1 MPTKHDGFVKAQLL
15 RPFVELARARGAN
28 VEVALKSFGLGA
40 EDLRDPEKAV
50 HAELIYGLTN
60 SLAEKAKDPHLG
72 YHVADS
78 FDMKAWLPAQDAF
91 ENARTIGDYYTRFL
105 LGVPQQA
112 SSVRHTLKVDA
123 LQATYTV
130 NRTVQTHQAPV
141 QVEGFGMGLH
151 IRTLQYLAQSH
162 WSPKHVTLA
171 TAFPEALPNTPT
183 GASVKHAAISGL
195 ALSFPS
201 AWLTLPVRAQ
211 DTRPNDAPASRDAD
225 LSIVSALRTAA
236 RPTLADRS
244 RTAADH
250 AQALGIS
257 PARLTSSLKLQDTT
271 LAREIKRLRVD
282 VAKEMIADPK
292 HSVAS
297 VAQAL
302 GYTDQ
307 SHFARFFR
315 SQTGLSPREFRRTLL
330 PE

>member
-28 VEVALKSFGLGA
+28 VDAALKSFGLVA
-40 EDLRDPEKAV
+40 EDLRDPEKAL
-50 HAELIYGLTN
+50 HAEIIYGLTN
-60 SLAEKAKDPHLG
+60 NLAEKANDPHLG
-72 YHVADS
+72 YHVAES
-78 FDMKAWLPAQDAF
+78 FDMKAWLPTQDAF

-105 LGVPQQA
+105 LSVPQQA
-112 SSVRHTLKVDA
+112 SSVRHTLKADA

-130 NRTVQTHQAPV
+130 VRTVQTHQAPV

-162 WSPKHVTLA
+162 WSSKHVTLA
-171 TAFPEALPNTPT
+171 TAFPEALPETPT
-183 GASVKHAAISGL
+183 GVSVKHAAVSGL

-201 AWLTLPVRAQ
+201 AWLTLPVRPQ
-211 DTRPNDAPASRDAD
+211 DTRPNDAPASRDMD
-225 LSIVSALRTAA
+225 ISIVSALRAAA
-236 RPTLADRS
+236 RPILADRS
-244 RTAADH
+244 QTVADH
-250 AQALGIS
+250 AHALGIS
-257 PARLTSSLKLQDTT
+257 PARLTSSLKQQDTT

-282 VAKEMIADPK
+282 VAKEMFADPK

-315 SQTGLSPREFRRTLL
+315 SQTGLSPREYRRALL

>member
-28 VEVALKSFGLGA
+28 VESTLKSFGLVA

-50 HAELIYGLTN
+50 HAEIIYGFTN

-91 ENARTIGDYYTRFL
+91 DNARTIGDYYTRFL
-105 LGVPQQA
+105 LNVAQQA
-112 SSVRHTLKVDA
+112 SSVRHTLKIDA
-123 LQATYTV
+123 LQASYTV

-162 WSPKHVTLA
+162 WLPKHVTLA
-171 TAFPEALPNTPT
+171 TAFPEALPETL
-183 GASVKHAAISGL
+183 SDVVVEHAAISGL

-211 DTRPNDAPASRDAD
+211 DTRSNDAPASRNTD
-225 LSIVSALRTAA
+225 LSIVSALRAAA

-244 RTAADH
+244 QTVADH

-257 PARLTSSLKLQDTT
+257 PARLTSSLKLQNTT
-271 LAREIKRLRVD
+271 LAREIKRLRID
-282 VAKEMIADPK
+282 VAKQMFSDPA
-292 HSVAS
+292 HNVAS
-297 VAQAL
+297 VADAL

-315 SQTGLSPREFRRTLL
+315 SQTGLSPREYRRMHKS
-330 PE
+330 E

>member
-28 VEVALKSFGLGA
+28 IEAALKTFGLGA

-50 HAELIYGLTN
+50 HAEIIYGFTN
-60 SLAEKAKDPHLG
+60 SLADKAKDPHLG
-72 YHVADS
+72 YNVAES

-105 LGVPQQA
+105 LSVPQQA
-112 SSVRHTLKVDA
+112 SSVRHTLNVDA

-130 NRTVQTHQAPV
+130 VRTVQTHQAPV

-162 WSPKHVTLA
+162 WSSKHVTLA
-171 TAFPEALPNTPT
+171 TTFPEALPENPT
-183 GASVKHAAISGL
+183 GVSVKHAAVSGL

-201 AWLTLPVRAQ
+201 AWLTLPVRPHDA
-211 DTRPNDAPASRDAD
+211 RPNDAPASRDTD
-225 LSIVSALRTAA
+225 VSIVSALRTAA
-236 RPTLADRS
+236 RPTLSDRS
-244 RTAADH
+244 RTIADH

-257 PARLTSSLKLQDTT
+257 PARLTSSLKLQGTT
-271 LAREIKRLRVD
+271 LAREIKRLRID
-282 VAKEMIADPK
+282 VAKEMFANPK

-315 SQTGLSPREFRRTLL
+315 SQTGLSPREYRRGLL
-330 PE
+330 TE

>member
-1 MPTKHDGFVKAQLL
+1 MPTKHDGFVKARLL
-15 RPFVELARARGAN
+15 RPFVDLARARGAN
-28 VEVALKSFGLGA
+28 VEAALKTFGLIS

-50 HAELIYGLTN
+50 HAEIIYGLTN
-60 SLAEKAKDPHLG
+60 NLAEKAKDPHLG

-78 FDMKAWLPAQDAF
+78 FDLKAWLPTQDAF
-91 ENARTIGDYYTRFL
+91 ENARTIGDYYTRFF

-130 NRTVQTHQAPV
+130 DRTVQTNQAPF

-162 WSPKHVTLA
+162 WSAKRVMLA
-171 TAFPEALPNTPT
+171 TAFPEALPKTPI
-183 GASVKHAAISGL
+183 GVCVKHAAISGL
-195 ALSFPS
+195 AISFPS
-201 AWLTLPVRAQ
+201 AWLTLPVRPQ
-211 DTRPNDAPASRDAD
+211 DTRPNDAPASRDTD
-225 LSIVSALRTAA
+225 LSIISALRTAA
-236 RPTLADRS
+236 CPTLSDRS
-244 RTAADH
+244 QTVADH
-250 AQALGIS
+250 ANALGIS

-271 LAREIKRLRVD
+271 LAREIKRLRID
-282 VAKEMIADPK
+282 VAKEMFTDPK
-292 HSVAS
+292 QSVAS

-307 SHFARFFR
+307 SHFSRFFR
-315 SQTGLSPREFRRTLL
+315 SQTGLSPREYRRALL